1 MAIVTTTL
9 TIPTGTHTLR
19 ITASGGPITVSG
31 VEAVSAVP
39 VPHTIRVQGQD
50 GSLPTTP
57 LGAGLVELGPGADI
71 PTATAASSAGSLS
84 IRGRLPLPAAAA
96 VAVGGAV
103 AAPARVGLPAATGSS
118 EGGVINWLG
127 GTITSH
133 TVRFSPMVGS
143 SIWAVFVPG
152 ADAPGASATASA
164 GSIGLSATIGLP
176 AATAVASAGSLT
188 GAGVAIPAATATTSA
203 GSIGRSGR
211 LALPWAESY
220 VSAGWIS
227 SGVPLPAATA
237 ASGAGAVAISA
248 LVPLPAGSIHQ
259 LPMFIGGGSTED
271 LPPGRIRNP
280 RAYVIDP
287 LPPQPVAPKA
297 VSSVPAPVA
306 GKASST

>member
-1 MAIVTTTL
+1 
-9 TIPTGTHTLR
+9 
-19 ITASGGPITVSG
+19 
-31 VEAVSAVP
+31 
-39 VPHTIRVQGQD
+39 
-50 GSLPTTP
+50 
-57 LGAGLVELGPGADI
+57 
-71 PTATAASSAGSLS
+71 
-84 IRGRLPLPAAAA
+84 
-96 VAVGGAV
+96 
-103 AAPARVGLPAATGSS
+103 
-118 EGGVINWLG
+118 
-127 GTITSH
+127 
-133 TVRFSPMVGS
+133 
-143 SIWAVFVPG
+143 
-152 ADAPGASATASA
+152 
-164 GSIGLSATIGLP
+164 
-176 AATAVASAGSLT
+176 
-188 GAGVAIPAATATTSA
+188 
-203 GSIGRSGR
+203 
-211 LALPWAESY
+211 LPWAESY